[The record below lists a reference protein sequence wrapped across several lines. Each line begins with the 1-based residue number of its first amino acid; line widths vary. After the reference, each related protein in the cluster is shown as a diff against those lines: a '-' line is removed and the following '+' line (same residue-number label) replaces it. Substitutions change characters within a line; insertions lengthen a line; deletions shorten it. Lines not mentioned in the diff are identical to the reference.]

1 MRKFLFAAGLLTI
14 TACTTPPQ
22 PPKTP
27 AQALVEARAG
37 LGAAV
42 AAFNVYAAQR
52 PFCGDAGAKAP
63 PLCSDRAVVIQGDR
77 AAHQVADALDRAE
90 ATIEAQDASDSQWP
104 ALAEPLTLLKN
115 FQAFVAKAKGE

>member
-1 MRKFLFAAGLLTI
+1 MRKFLLAACLLTV

-52 PFCGDAGAKAP
+52 PFCGDTGAKPA
-63 PLCSDRAVVIQGDR
+63 PLCADRAVVIQGDR
-77 AAHQVADALDRAE
+77 AAHQVADALDQTE
-90 ATIEAQDASDSQWP
+90 ATIEALNAGD
-104 ALAEPLTLLKN
+104 
-115 FQAFVAKAKGE
+115 